1 MAKKYF
7 KRAADTERRRILIE
21 LRKTKPGTGQYRE
34 LQSQLGAYDLM
45 EEKQNQGD
53 IKPVD
58 VFKFGGNLFITGVV
72 LTADQWFPAVA
83 SKLKLVDFAT
93 KLIR

>member
-45 EEKQNQGD
+45 EEKQNIGD

-58 VFKFGGNLFITGVV
+58 LFKFGGNLFITGVV

-83 SKLKLVDFAT
+83 AKLKLVDFAT